1 MSDFCPEA
9 AIEDFLQRFG
19 ETGKLCVAVSGGS
32 DSLALLHLLH
42 HHLGTRHSKR
52 LTAVTVDHGL
62 RAASAGEA
70 EAVAQFCRSRGIDHR
85 TMTWVGPKPANG
97 LQDAAR
103 NARYELL
110 CKAAHSLGAKAI
122 VTAHTRDDQI
132 ETFAMRQAR
141 VPAPETVPET
151 GPETG
156 PETAPGTGK
165 AAAKGAGRGLAGM
178 AEAVLYRRQCWILRP
193 LLRVSRA
200 ALRSRLA
207 AASIAW
213 SDDPSNVDRRFERVR
228 IRMRDRDVQADEQML
243 QTMAARADVRRRQA
257 ETLARFLRGNV
268 VIHGDMIAQLPL
280 APSAHCDDLQRAI
293 GLLAALLGGRAY
305 LPGASARDQI
315 AQFVSGAGPA
325 RINLSRCVIDR
336 RAKGIFLY
344 REMRALP
351 TLQVAPGC
359 QALWDERYCITNRH
373 PSQPLVVGPFAS
385 NRHPSWSELI
395 ENLPAELPRGVVS
408 RAIKAQPAILAGHD
422 GMSTGQ
428 LCQGIK
434 SSDELSLLRYFAH
447 FDLFLPE
454 FECNVADICATLFGL
469 PPYPQSPLSMNRHEK
484 WQTN

>member
-1 MSDFCPEA
+1 
-9 AIEDFLQRFG
+9 
-19 ETGKLCVAVSGGS
+19 
-32 DSLALLHLLH
+32 
-42 HHLGTRHSKR
+42 
-52 LTAVTVDHGL
+52 
-62 RAASAGEA
+62 
-70 EAVAQFCRSRGIDHR
+70 
-85 TMTWVGPKPANG
+85 
-97 LQDAAR
+97 
-103 NARYELL
+103 
-110 CKAAHSLGAKAI
+110 
-122 VTAHTRDDQI
+122 
-132 ETFAMRQAR
+132 
-141 VPAPETVPET
+141 
-151 GPETG
+151 
-156 PETAPGTGK
+156 
-165 AAAKGAGRGLAGM
+165 
-178 AEAVLYRRQCWILRP
+178 
-193 LLRVSRA
+193 
-200 ALRSRLA
+200 
-207 AASIAW
+207 
-213 SDDPSNVDRRFERVR
+213 
-228 IRMRDRDVQADEQML
+228 
-243 QTMAARADVRRRQA
+243 
-257 ETLARFLRGNV
+257 
-268 VIHGDMIAQLPL
+268 MIAQLPL

-325 RINLSRCVIDR
+325 RINLSRCVID
-336 RAKGIFLY
+336 
-344 REMRALP
+344 
-351 TLQVAPGC
+351 
-359 QALWDERYCITNRH
+359 RH